1 MNRQNI
7 LKTAIM
13 LAATL
18 LIAACTND
26 EMADSQPETL
36 PEGMYP
42 LTFTATQADIVASP
56 QTRVTDSDVDG
67 VHKSKWT
74 ANDQIKIKVSEGGN
88 DMETTCTLKD
98 DGSIGSYTPPVYWKT
113 TQESKINAWYSN
125 IEKQNTTSSTVSLTD
140 QSKGLAYVLKADEV
154 TNAKYNSKNISLN
167 FKHQLA
173 KVRVKLEKRIY
184 EDDLSAA
191 TVKMKG
197 CYTSCIVS
205 NGAVTEGGTTGDIT
219 MHKATYGNDTYY
231 EANVVPGT
239 TLNGEA
245 FEISLK
251 GVTKKAKLKNGIM
264 LTKGNVHTITLA
276 IDNRELTE
284 ITGGGTIYS
293 PGDYIM
299 TGEITETVTL
309 DGNAINLILKD
320 VNVAITG
327 QNRPAIEIKSGSPV
341 ITVVGKNNVLSS
353 GQWGG
358 IILENGASIK
368 IVGNGKE
375 NSSLTV
381 TAGDNNE
388 SGASTVGIGAKQ
400 NVACGNISI
409 SNVALTVTGGDILP
423 GSEIKVGAAAI
434 GTSSEPPSSVSETK
448 CGNITITNARVNA
461 TGGAGAAAIGIG
473 SQAFGDPGNILTC
486 GIIRIEKSEL
496 IVTIKPSKVQNY
508 GAGIGI
514 GVLKGATVNC
524 GKIILDKSSGELET
538 FTAKWAK
545 SETGGNS
552 TYKIGKGYIY
562 REGTVTF
569 DGVYLKGNNTEKA
582 DYLDG
587 WGSWP

>member
-26 EMADSQPETL
+26 ETADSQPETL

-42 LTFTATQADIVASP
+42 LTFTATQADVVASP
-56 QTRVTDSDVDG
+56 QTRVTDFDEGG

-74 ANDQIKIKVSEGGN
+74 DGDKIEVIVKGGGN
-88 DMETTCTLKD
+88 DTETTCTLKE
-98 DGSIGSYTPPVYWKT
+98 DGSIDSNGPQVYWKT
-113 TQESKINAWYSN
+113 TQESTINAWYSN
-125 IEKQNTTSSTVSLTD
+125 IEKHSTTNSTVSLAN
-140 QSKGLAYVLKADEV
+140 QSKGLAYVLKAGEV
-154 TNAKYNSKNISLN
+154 ADAKYNSPNISLN

-173 KVRVKLEKRIY
+173 KVRVKLEKGNYSGTLENI
-184 EDDLSAA
+184 
-191 TVKMKG
+191 TVKVKG
-197 CYTSCIVS
+197 YTSCTIDEGTITAPTSVDYIS
-205 NGAVTEGGTTGDIT
+205 TIKNGE
-219 MHKATYGNDTYY
+219 YY
-231 EANVVPGT
+231 EANLVPQESVVLSKFIQLNDITYAVT
-239 TLNGEA
+239 TDANVSGITNLEAGLVYSITLEVNQKELDPATANLNS
-245 FEISLK
+245 IS
-251 GVTKKAKLKNGIM
+251 GCVTI
-264 LTKGNVHTITLA
+264 KGNTQSTSNPITIT
-276 IDNRELTE
+276 DNAEV
-284 ITGGGTIYS
+284 TIQ
-293 PGDYIM
+293 
-299 TGEITETVTL
+299 
-309 DGNAINLILKD
+309 D
-320 VNVAITG
+320 VNINVSADKTAAITVNEG
-327 QNRPAIEIKSGSPV
+327 KHLKLIVS
-341 ITVVGKNNVLSS
+341 GKNNKLSS
-353 GQWGG
+353 QNWGG
-358 IILENGASIK
+358 IILENDASIE
-368 IVGNGKE
+368 IVGTDKV

-381 TAGDNNE
+381 MAGDNNE

-434 GTSSEPPSSVSETK
+434 GTSSEPPSGFGTK
-448 CGNITITNARVNA
+448 CGTITITNASVNA

-473 SQAFGDPGNILTC
+473 SQAYGDVGNTLTC
-486 GIIRIEKSEL
+486 GIIKIEKSEV
-496 IVTIKPSKVQNY
+496 IVTIKPSKAQNY
-508 GAGIGI
+508 GAGIGT
-514 GVLKGATVNC
+514 GFLWGATVNC

-582 DYLDG
+582 DYSDG

>member
-88 DMETTCTLKD
+88 DMETTCTLD
-98 DGSIGSYTPPVYWKT
+98 DNGDITGYDPQLYWKT
-113 TQESKINAWYSN
+113 TQTSKINAWYSN
-125 IEKQNTTSSTVSLTD
+125 IKGHNTTISTVSLDD

-154 TNAKYNSKNISLN
+154 ADAKYNNQNMSLN

-173 KVRVKLEKRIY
+173 KVRVKLEKGNYSGTLDNI
-184 EDDLSAA
+184 
-191 TVKMKG
+191 TVKVNG
-197 CYTSCIVS
+197 YTLCTIDEGTITVPQKKDYIPTIK
-205 NGAVTEGGTTGDIT
+205 NGE
-219 MHKATYGNDTYY
+219 YY
-231 EANVVPGT
+231 EANLVPQESVNFSKFIQLNDVTYAVT
-239 TLNGEA
+239 TDVNVSGISKLEA
-245 FEISLK
+245 GL
-251 GVTKKAKLKNGIM
+251 VY
-264 LTKGNVHTITLA
+264 TITLKVDQNTLDPQNNLSN
-276 IDNRELTE
+276 ISGCVTIKGNKNETSNPIT
-284 ITGGGTIYS
+284 ITGNAEVTIQ
-293 PGDYIM
+293 
-299 TGEITETVTL
+299 
-309 DGNAINLILKD
+309 D
-320 VNVAITG
+320 VNINVSADRTAAITVNEG
-327 QNRPAIEIKSGSPV
+327 KHLKLIVS
-341 ITVVGKNNVLSS
+341 GKNNELSS
-353 GQWGG
+353 QNWGG
-358 IILENGASIK
+358 IILENGASIE
-368 IVGNGKE
+368 IVGTDKE

-381 TAGDNNE
+381 TAGDNNWD
-388 SGASTVGIGAKQ
+388 GASTVGIGAKQ
-400 NVACGNISI
+400 NVACDDISI
-409 SNVALTVTGGDILP
+409 SNVALTVTGGSNTDQW
-423 GSEIKVGAAAI
+423 VGAAAI
-434 GTSSEPPSSVSETK
+434 GTSSEPSSTVSETK

-496 IVTIKPSKVQNY
+496 IVTIKPSKAQNY

>member
-88 DMETTCTLKD
+88 DMETTCTLD
-98 DGSIGSYTPPVYWKT
+98 DNGDITGYDPQLYWKT
-113 TQESKINAWYSN
+113 TQTSKINAWYSN
-125 IEKQNTTSSTVSLTD
+125 IEKHSTTNSTVSLAD
-140 QSKGLAYVLKADEV
+140 QSKGLAYVLKAGEV
-154 TNAKYNSKNISLN
+154 ADAKYNSPNISLN

-173 KVRVKLEKRIY
+173 KVRVKLEKGNYSGTLENI
-184 EDDLSAA
+184 
-191 TVKMKG
+191 TVKVKG
-197 CYTSCIVS
+197 YTSCTIDEGTITAPTSVDYIS
-205 NGAVTEGGTTGDIT
+205 TIKNGE
-219 MHKATYGNDTYY
+219 YY
-231 EANVVPGT
+231 EASLVPQESVVLSKFIRLNDITYAVTTDANVSGITNLEAGLVYSI
-239 TLNGEA
+239 TLKVDQKTLDPKNDLNN
-245 FEISLK
+245 ISGCVTIK
-251 GVTKKAKLKNGIM
+251 GDEKETSNPI
-264 LTKGNVHTITLA
+264 TIT
-276 IDNRELTE
+276 DNAEV
-284 ITGGGTIYS
+284 TI
-293 PGDYIM
+293 
-299 TGEITETVTL
+299 E
-309 DGNAINLILKD
+309 D
-320 VNVAITG
+320 VNIKPSANNTAAITVRAG
-327 QNRPAIEIKSGSPV
+327 KQLKLIVS
-341 ITVVGKNNVLSS
+341 GKNNKLSS
-353 GQWGG
+353 KNWGG
-358 IILENGASIK
+358 IILENGASIE
-368 IVGNGKE
+368 IVGTDKV

-448 CGNITITNARVNA
+448 CGTITITNASVNA

-473 SQAFGDPGNILTC
+473 SQAFGDTGNILTC
-486 GIIRIEKSEL
+486 GIIKIEKSEL
-496 IVTIKPSKVQNY
+496 IVTIKPNKAQNY

-514 GVLKGATVNC
+514 GILWGATVNC

-562 REGTVTF
+562 SEGTVTF
-569 DGVYLKGNNTEKA
+569 DGVYLNGKNTGAA
-582 DYLDG
+582 DYSDG